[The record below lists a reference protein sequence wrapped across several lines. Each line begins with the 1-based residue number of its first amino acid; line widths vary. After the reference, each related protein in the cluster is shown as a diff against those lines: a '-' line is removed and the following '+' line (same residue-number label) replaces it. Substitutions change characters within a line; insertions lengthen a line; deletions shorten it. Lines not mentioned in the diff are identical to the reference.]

1 MQQTSLDDFEE
12 QVRPIV
18 ARVLR
23 RRFRGATLSPQD
35 DRRENERARECSQQA
50 LMLLC
55 ARFSRALDGSA
66 PPIIDVPGY
75 AARVA
80 HNVANEE
87 IRPINWTK
95 LSNRIRRVL
104 STDHR
109 FATWEHPEWGTVA
122 GYAGWRAQR
131 TTSGS
136 VPALREIIGAL
147 RGGAV
152 AGTQWERFAPGD
164 AAALLEQVFDTA
176 DGPLPMDRL
185 VHFLAEVLGIVVEV
199 QIDEDEDDEQ
209 GKDETVSRDA
219 RPDDIA
225 TVRNLLEDLWGCA
238 RLLRREWRLAFLMN
252 LPSIGEPEEKTKKKA
267 AKALSASAGTRP
279 RTSGRGTSRGEI
291 ELFPAHGIASIAEI
305 GEALDLAPGDYRQIW
320 AALSHLSDSD
330 TAESTSIYA
339 LWPHFPLQDKVIG
352 RVLDKTG
359 QQVLDL
365 RKLAIRELAGCM
377 KAHGHC
383 SYD

>member
-1 MQQTSLDDFEE
+1 MQQTSLDDFLE
-12 QVRPIV
+12 QVRPTV

-23 RRFRGATLSPQD
+23 RRFRGASLSPQD
-35 DRRENERARECSQQA
+35 DRRENERARDCNQQA

-55 ARFSRALDGSA
+55 ARFGRALDGSA
-66 PPIIDVPGY
+66 PPIVDVLGY

-109 FATWEHPEWGTVA
+109 FATWEHPEWGTVT

-131 TTSGS
+131 ITLGS

-152 AGTQWERFAPGD
+152 AGTQWERIAPGD
-164 AAALLEQVFDTA
+164 TAALLEQVFDTA

-199 QIDEDEDDEQ
+199 PLDEDEDDEQ
-209 GKDETVSRDA
+209 RKGEVVSPDP
-219 RPDDIA
+219 RPDDMA
-225 TVRNLLEDLWGCA
+225 KVRNQLETLWGCA
-238 RLLRREWRLAFLMN
+238 RLLRREWRLTLLMN
-252 LPSIGEPEEKTKKKA
+252 LPSIGEPQAKKKETSTA
-267 AKALSASAGTRP
+267 PSASSGTRP
-279 RTSGRGTSRGEI
+279 RTSGRSTSRGEI
-291 ELFPAHGIASIAEI
+291 DVFPANGIASIAEI
-305 GEALDLAPGDYRQIW
+305 GEALGLTPGDYQQLLGELPR
-320 AALSHLSDSD
+320 AAGSETADS
-330 TAESTSIYA
+330 ASIYA

-365 RKLAIRELAGCM
+365 RKLAIKEVERCM
-377 KAHGHC
+377 KAHGHW

>member
-1 MQQTSLDDFEE
+1 MQQTSQDDFLE

-18 ARVLR
+18 ARVMR
-23 RRFRGATLSPQD
+23 RRFRGASLSPHD
-35 DRRENERARECSQQA
+35 DRRENERARDCNQQA

-55 ARFSRALDGSA
+55 ARFSRTLDGST
-66 PPIIDVPGY
+66 PPIVDVPGY

-80 HNVANEE
+80 HNVANVE
-87 IRPINWTK
+87 IRPVNWTR
-95 LSNRIRRVL
+95 LSNRVRHVL
-104 STDHR
+104 SSDSR
-109 FATWEHPEWGTVA
+109 FGTWEHPEWGPVV
-122 GYAGWRAQR
+122 GYAGWRTQR
-131 TTSGS
+131 TVLGS
-136 VPALREIIGAL
+136 IAAVREVIGEL
-147 RGGAV
+147 RGSAV
-152 AGTQWERFAPGD
+152 AGTQWERQTPDDTAV
-164 AAALLEQVFDTA
+164 LLEQVFDAA
-176 DGPLPMDRL
+176 DGPLPTGRL
-185 VHFLAEVLGIVVEV
+185 VHFLAEVLGIVLEV
-199 QIDEDEDDEQ
+199 PLEDDEDESGGREQ
-209 GKDETVSRDA
+209 VS
-219 RPDDIA
+219 PDPGPDHTA
-225 TVRNLLEDLWGCA
+225 TVRNKLEDLWGCA

-252 LPSIGEPEEKTKKKA
+252 LPSIGEPAEKKKTPA
-267 AKALSASAGTRP
+267 NALSASSGTRP

-291 ELFPAHGIASIAEI
+291 EVFPAHGIASIAAI

-320 AALSHLSDSD
+320 AGLAQPLDSD

-377 KAHGHC
+377 KAHGHY